1 MNINKIFLTTA
12 ARAGLMMSAAI
23 ALIGTAHAAPT
34 KSAPAISAQALIN
47 APASAPA
54 PNALEEADTVP
65 APGSADAPGADAAST
80 DTSEKIQALHEEN
93 VRLRTALESE
103 RRDFENKSL
112 HDKNSSLTA
121 ELNQKIDLL
130 ERENAELRGQASAAP
145 PPGVK
150 SDVSLSNGM
159 KSLQTENSVLK
170 QEIALLQAAGAR
182 PGNAAAANSKMAEAN
197 RKYDEA
203 AAKLAEANQKIL
215 DAERKAA
222 LSSDQHSEI
231 ARKQAEAATK
241 LDEANRKLVEA
252 DRKLAQASQKEQ
264 EADRTMLS
272 VQQQQVLADQKLS
285 EAALKLGEVS
295 RKKAEADEKLAEEAR
310 HAGREAERAR
320 LEAMPRQP
328 AAAAVPAAGSRAP
341 VRFSNSLLTVSD
353 LQNFLG
359 PDIVLTNGIKKSDSG
374 PGSVSYV
381 WETGRLAG
389 SAEQQPLKNRGGFNG
404 EVSKFLTKAKN
415 LCTGSFAAK
424 PGMKKEANG
433 MTLSAYEIV
442 CIGDSSTL
450 SASVLFF
457 SHKGLFT
464 TIAHESSLDDM
475 GAAMDVRDRLAARL
489 LQGNT

>member
-34 KSAPAISAQALIN
+34 ESAPAISAQALIN
-47 APASAPA
+47 APASALRLMRWKKPI
-54 PNALEEADTVP
+54 PFRRRVRLR
-65 APGSADAPGADAAST
+65 SSPGADAAST

-103 RRDFENKSL
+103 QRDFENKSL
-112 HDKNSSLTA
+112 HDKNSSPTA

-182 PGNAAAANSKMAEAN
+182 PNNAAAANSKMAEAN

-252 DRKLAQASQKEQ
+252 DRKTGA
-264 EADRTMLS
+264 
-272 VQQQQVLADQKLS
+272 
-285 EAALKLGEVS
+285 GEP
-295 RKKAEADEKLAEEAR
+295 
-310 HAGREAERAR
+310 ER
-320 LEAMPRQP
+320 
-328 AAAAVPAAGSRAP
+328 AGSR
-341 VRFSNSLLTVSD
+341 
-353 LQNFLG
+353 
-359 PDIVLTNGIKKSDSG
+359 PDYVICPAATGFGRSEAQRSG
-374 PGSVSYV
+374 A
-381 WETGRLAG
+381 EAGRK
-389 SAEQQPLKNRGGFNG
+389 SAERKPRRTKNWPRRRATPDGKRSAPGRMRWQDKLRPPLSRLQAAVRPSGFR
-404 EVSKFLTKAKN
+404 TR
-415 LCTGSFAAK
+415 C
-424 PGMKKEANG
+424 
-433 MTLSAYEIV
+433 
-442 CIGDSSTL
+442 
-450 SASVLFF
+450 
-457 SHKGLFT
+457 
-464 TIAHESSLDDM
+464 
-475 GAAMDVRDRLAARL
+475 
-489 LQGNT
+489 